1 MTSSP
6 RQLNSQQNRNNL
18 SVIEPKQYEEALNQL
33 EQEKENF
40 NKLSKKAERSL
51 KDLEFKLVDS
61 DRSKNRLL
69 DEIKN
74 FENKLF
80 SLRKLNSDLVGL
92 HFRFF
97 FPSLFLLFLDMHPLS
112 NQVPLCSNRPKLNHN
127 WLNEGLNEK

>member
-6 RQLNSQQNRNNL
+6 HSVQNRNNL
-18 SVIEPKQYEEALNQL
+18 SVIDPKQYEEVVNQL
-33 EQEKENF
+33 EQEKENY

-80 SLRKLNSDLVGL
+80 SLRKLNSDLVE
-92 HFRFF
+92 
-97 FPSLFLLFLDMHPLS
+97 SSLLFFLYMYSFSSQAYHLTS
-112 NQVPLCSNRPKLNHN
+112 FFL
-127 WLNEGLNEK
+127 